1 MILRMDLLLKSV
13 ILIQLP
19 TAYPL
24 HGLPIRNYFSWPS
37 YYEWIRSPSPFNVYP
52 KIFTKIQQQHHQQL
66 QEQQRQPSP
75 SKRSTTYSH
84 STSWGKR
91 STSHST
97 SWGKRS
103 SSTGIR
109 KKFMSIGT
117 SPWNLI
123 RFGLKR
129 NVQSEPQPFDNMD
142 IEDNFAKRIW
152 LPNGDYEDIENAT
165 NNEIIEE
172 DTDNVVKKYLGFYP
186 LPRSSGPLY
195 ALVNSLNLKTLKKKL
210 ISKDMVRRIE
220 NQWRQN
226 QLNRMTVEK
235 RRMGMIQTST
245 ILPEPNRECDD
256 YIDQVTRN
264 LCYFLLT
271 RSNVKLVGKWLGC
284 SKGCFGVGVK
294 RNRAGSGVPGE
305 MSNLVPIINEGTGKK
320 YRKIFVRI

>member
-1 MILRMDLLLKSV
+1 MYTLTI
-13 ILIQLP
+13 
-19 TAYPL
+19 
-24 HGLPIRNYFSWPS
+24 FS
-37 YYEWIRSPSPFNVYP
+37 RSPSPFNVYP

-129 NVQSEPQPFDNMD
+129 NVQSEPQVGNIFTSWIFKFILTFQLTLRHQQPIDNMD
-142 IEDNFAKRIW
+142 VEDNFAKRIW

-195 ALVNSLNLKTLKKKL
+195 ALVNSLNSKTLKKKL

-245 ILPEPNRECDD
+245 ILPEPNRE
-256 YIDQVTRN
+256 
-264 LCYFLLT
+264 
-271 RSNVKLVGKWLGC
+271 
-284 SKGCFGVGVK
+284 
-294 RNRAGSGVPGE
+294 
-305 MSNLVPIINEGTGKK
+305 
-320 YRKIFVRI
+320 